1 MLKFIKKNL
10 FYKSKNDAVNNLK
23 ILIFGTIFFY
33 FVCWRLSDLE
43 FGINNLDQLVLV
55 RNLYSPLFD
64 NSYFEFFQYTL
75 LLWCSIISLKI
86 TLKGKFKF
94 ARPIPF
100 IYLFLFLNDFF
111 RIHDRVITLFSKYLS
126 NRYILMKKLF
136 IIQGL
141 DEVLY
146 WLFVLLL
153 IILVSYLF
161 LKNSNQE
168 SQEFFKFNLYFFIVL
183 GFFGLIIDEFNNILY
198 FLGDNVLLKIIRFSL
213 FTLEEFGEISTIS
226 FAFIWL
232 MNIASNK
239 KIIKKRNI

>member
-1 MLKFIKKNL
+1 M
-10 FYKSKNDAVNNLK
+10 
-23 ILIFGTIFFY
+23 
-33 FVCWRLSDLE
+33 
-43 FGINNLDQLVLV
+43 
-55 RNLYSPLFD
+55 
-64 NSYFEFFQYTL
+64 
-75 LLWCSIISLKI
+75 KI